1 MAEDPNSQ
9 PAPKRPQR
17 PQAPGRP
24 LPPGRGPQQRGPQ
37 NPFSPQRPT
46 QAPGQNQRQTGSSMQ
61 GGPRSPNRQRWI
73 LGLVVLALLVVNL
86 WISDRALQPNR
97 ITVPYQPTFL
107 TQLKDGNVQ
116 QITST
121 SYAIEGEFKKAI
133 RYPNNDSVQPTRD
146 FSTQIPAFADRAE
159 LNSLLKGITIS
170 SENPNAAAPLWE
182 TLLVGIGPTLLFLL
196 VIVLVMRRMASA
208 ATGGGG
214 GLMSFGRSRARRVE
228 AEDLPVT
235 FEDVAGI
242 DEAKDELH
250 EIVDF
255 LKTPDKYLALGAK
268 IPRGVLLSGP
278 PGTGKTLLARAVAG
292 EAGVPFFQMSASE
305 FVEMIVGVGASR
317 VRDLFAQAKEASPAI
332 IFVDELDAVGRS
344 RASGGPNI
352 GGGHDEREQTLNQIL
367 TEMDGFDA
375 RSGVIVLGAT
385 NRPEILDQALLRPG
399 RFDRRVVV
407 QPPDRVGREAILRV
421 HTRSVPLAPEIDLGG
436 IASTTPGMV
445 GADLANLVNEA
456 ALLAAKRAHK
466 QVQQDDF
473 TDALERIVL
482 GAARS
487 VMISDDDK
495 KRTAYHEAG
504 HAIVGMLTPGADP
517 VRKVSIIPRGQAL
530 GVTFSAPD
538 SDRFNLDE
546 RHIIAQIKVAL
557 GGRCAEEVV
566 LGDLTTGAES
576 DIQHLTRL
584 ARYMVGRWGMS
595 KEIGPVAVL
604 PQEGQSMLLPGVSET
619 SEKTQQ
625 LVDHEVQRIAQTAH
639 DEVIQLLTDHREQLD
654 NLVAEL
660 LKHETLDQVDAYAAA
675 GIVPGSNDLLDTKA
689 LGEAA
694 NGSGPIGAIGMPT
707 DNSEDDPLF

>member
-1 MAEDPNSQ
+1 MADQDN
-9 PAPKRPQR
+9 
-17 PQAPGRP
+17 PGRP
-24 LPPGRGPQQRGPQ
+24 PSGQQGGGWLRPRGQSGNRLQPARQTDNRPGRNGPPQGQPPNWRVTPPPG
-37 NPFSPQRPT
+37 NRP
-46 QAPGQNQRQTGSSMQ
+46 TGSSMRGPGNSGG
-61 GGPRSPNRQRWI
+61 GGPRNQWVIISVVILALLAINLWVESAALSPNR
-73 LGLVVLALLVVNL
+73 VL
-86 WISDRALQPNR
+86 I
-97 ITVPYQPTFL
+97 PYSPTFL
-107 TQLKDGNVQ
+107 TQLQHNNVGS
-116 QITST
+116 ISTTSD
-121 SYAIEGEFKKAI
+121 AIEGTFRHPF
-133 RYPNNDSVQPTRD
+133 RYKGEQPVTS
-146 FSTQIPAFADRAE
+146 FSTQIPIFADNKALDRE
-159 LNSLLKGITIS
+159 LINKGVTINAKNPNVGPSLLESI
-170 SENPNAAAPLWE
+170 
-182 TLLVGIGPTLLFLL
+182 LVGFGPTLLLVFLFFM
-196 VIVLVMRRMASA
+196 IMRRA
-208 ATGGGG
+208 AAGGGAG

-228 AEDLPVT
+228 GAELPVT
-235 FEDVAGI
+235 FADVAGI

-255 LKTPDKYLALGAK
+255 LKSPDKYLALGAK

-317 VRDLFAQAKEASPAI
+317 VRDLFSQAKEAAPAI

-344 RASGGPNI
+344 RSSAGPNI

-375 RSGVIVLGAT
+375 RTGVIVLGAT

-421 HTRSVPLAPEIDLGG
+421 HTRSVPLGPEIDLGQ

-456 ALLAAKRAHK
+456 ALLAAKRTHP
-466 QVQQDDF
+466 VVNQQDF

-487 VMISDDDK
+487 VVISDEDR

-538 SDRFNLDE
+538 ADRFNLDE
-546 RHIIAQIKVAL
+546 RHLHAQIKVAL

-566 LGDLTTGAES
+566 FGDLTTGAES
-576 DIQHLTRL
+576 DIQHLTRI
-584 ARYMVGRWGMS
+584 ARFMVGRWGMS
-595 KEIGPVAVL
+595 GAIGPVAVL
-604 PQEGQSMLLPGVSET
+604 PSEATSMLLPGVSET
-619 SEKTQQ
+619 SQKTQE
-625 LVDHEVQRIAQTAH
+625 LVDQEVHRIVDAAH
-639 DEVIQLLTDHREQLD
+639 SAVLGLLREHRSQLD
-654 NLVAEL
+654 DLVTEL
-660 LKHETLDQVDAYAAA
+660 LAHETLDMAEAYAAVGIPAPTRIPDTPADAPPLA
-675 GIVPGSNDLLDTKA
+675 GDID
-689 LGEAA
+689 
-694 NGSGPIGAIGMPT
+694 
-707 DNSEDDPLF
+707 